1 MNGKIAYSSL
11 ALSFFIGLVI
21 DYHISR
27 ARPARQSLLGTYLIS
42 ILLVGLAILG
52 LVYVIVNKRKI
63 GTKKRAEKDPRR
75 E

>member
-1 MNGKIAYSSL
+1 MHSGGSEMKLTGVRVL
-11 ALSFFIGLVI
+11 AV
-21 DYHISR
+21 
-27 ARPARQSLLGTYLIS
+27 ARQSLLGTYLIS